1 MIHFQEDMITLF
13 EVVVLFQMIIP
24 LKWNTMNNTELLT
37 LVGEEEQLLRGRY
50 LPKNHI
56 ITKKNKPKFDQ
67 QSIMNSVF

>member
-24 LKWNTMNNTELLT
+24 LKWNTMNNTEPLT
-37 LVGEEEQLLRGRY
+37 LVGEEDLGQLLRGRY

-56 ITKKNKPKFDQ
+56 ITKKTSWNL
-67 QSIMNSVF
+67 INN